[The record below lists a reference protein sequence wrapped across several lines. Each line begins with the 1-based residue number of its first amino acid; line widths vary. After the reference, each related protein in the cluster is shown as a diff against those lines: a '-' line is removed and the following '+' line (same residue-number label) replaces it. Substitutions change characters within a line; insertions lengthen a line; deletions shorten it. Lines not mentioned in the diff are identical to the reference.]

1 MHKHGSF
8 ALHQVPAES
17 YRLEVKG
24 AKTEGKTG
32 AQNNSV
38 TTSDTP
44 GNNGGEA
51 SLSLMV
57 QDTDVRDVI
66 VTIGGSREQNS
77 ATWPVGAT
85 TP

>member
-1 MHKHGSF
+1 M
-8 ALHQVPAES
+8 
-17 YRLEVKG
+17 KG

-38 TTSDTP
+38 TTSDAP

-51 SLSLMV
+51 GLPLMV

-66 VTIGGSREQNS
+66 VTIGGSREQTS
-77 ATWPVGAT
+77 ATLPVGAT